1 MNEIEYIPFNKVA
14 QEVSVGSGNGLT
26 FDNLDKETVSIYGD
40 MEISLNGNIQEVE
53 ELINIFTKIKNKM
66 ELAQNATPK
75 TNNFSCY

>member
-14 QEVSVGSGNGLT
+14 QEVNVGSGNGLT